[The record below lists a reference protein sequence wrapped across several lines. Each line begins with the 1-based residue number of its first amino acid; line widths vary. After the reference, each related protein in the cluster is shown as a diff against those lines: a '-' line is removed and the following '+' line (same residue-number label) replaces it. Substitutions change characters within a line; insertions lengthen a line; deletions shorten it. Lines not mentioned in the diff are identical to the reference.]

1 MSLEDILRE
10 IKETLGLV
18 PKFFEGL
25 PDWDLEYEWGI
36 FKRIELGETVIPN
49 KYKELIGVGIAAAT
63 RCRYCSLFHTEAAKL
78 FGATDAEIQDAL
90 LVAKNS
96 LGWTTYLNGSQ
107 YDYDLFKREL
117 EQIKSFLKEK
127 GKKELVGVGRY

>member
-1 MSLEDILRE
+1 MGI
-10 IKETLGLV
+10 V
-18 PKFFEGL
+18 PKFLEGL
-25 PDWDLEYEWGI
+25 PDGSLEYEWGI

-49 KYKELIGVGIAAAT
+49 KYKELIGIGIAAAT
-63 RCRYCSLFHTEAAKL
+63 RCRYCSLFHTEAAKM

-127 GKKELVGVGRY
+127 GKKELVGVGKY